1 MTTGLADIRQFGAAG
16 MSAAGVCCNADTM
29 VFYPRK
35 KDRAVRNDARRAV
48 SSARW
53 RIVGGGMPGLQ
64 KRSKINRVAVERFS
78 AGTDRMKAYPGQGAA
93 ARDAPTALG
102 QGMRRYV
109 MPIIRC
115 AALGFAA
122 AFSGLCTI
130 SLTLPA
136 QAQTAIE
143 AAQELADMLDNAT
156 MNLSGDNVVS
166 ALQGAADAGTPIALW
181 QLGLMYESG
190 VGVEKDPARAFQY
203 FSQIANDYAD
213 APPRSLDADIVAQSF
228 VKMSDYYLHGV
239 PDAGVPEDNNRA
251 HTLILHAAAYFGD
264 ADAQYRAGVLY
275 LDPNE
280 LGPNPLQSARWLSL
294 AARKGHPGAQAKLG
308 ELLLSGDGIDAQP
321 VEGLMWLTLAKRRAV
336 GTSDE
341 SWIGELSDVAI
352 SGAPVAQVEAAM
364 QAADTLGAQFGG
376 Y

>member
-1 MTTGLADIRQFGAAG
+1 
-16 MSAAGVCCNADTM
+16 
-29 VFYPRK
+29 
-35 KDRAVRNDARRAV
+35 
-48 SSARW
+48 
-53 RIVGGGMPGLQ
+53 
-64 KRSKINRVAVERFS
+64 
-78 AGTDRMKAYPGQGAA
+78 
-93 ARDAPTALG
+93 
-102 QGMRRYV
+102 

-115 AALGFAA
+115 ATLAFAA
-122 AFSGLCTI
+122 AFSGLCAVSFTV
-130 SLTLPA
+130 PV

-143 AAQELADMLDNAT
+143 AAQELADMLDSAT
-156 MNLSGDNVVS
+156 LNLSGENVVS
-166 ALQGAADAGTPIALW
+166 ALEGGAEAGTPIALW

-228 VKMSDYYLHGV
+228 VKMGDYYLHGV

-264 ADAQYRAGVLY
+264 AEAQYRAGMLY

-280 LGPNPLQSARWLSL
+280 LGSNPLQSARWLSL
-294 AARKGHPGAQAKLG
+294 AARKGHPAAQAKLG
-308 ELLLSGDGIDAQP
+308 ELLLGGNGIEAQP
-321 VEGLMWLTLAKRRAV
+321 VEGLMWLTLAKRRAM

-341 SWIGELSDVAI
+341 AWIGELSDAAV
-352 SGAPVAQVEAAM
+352 SSAPVAQVQAATH
-364 QAADTLGAQFGG
+364 AADTLGPQFGG